1 MGKEK
6 TLYFRALNGNFSLT
20 FLIIGPILSFYIDAA
35 NYMAGPGR
43 EHSMRS
49 SM

>member
-6 TLYFRALNGNFSLT
+6 TLYFRTFNGNFSLT
-20 FLIIGPILSFYIDAA
+20 FLIIGPILSFCIDAA
-35 NYMAGPGR
+35 NYIAGPGR
-43 EHSMRS
+43 EYSMRS